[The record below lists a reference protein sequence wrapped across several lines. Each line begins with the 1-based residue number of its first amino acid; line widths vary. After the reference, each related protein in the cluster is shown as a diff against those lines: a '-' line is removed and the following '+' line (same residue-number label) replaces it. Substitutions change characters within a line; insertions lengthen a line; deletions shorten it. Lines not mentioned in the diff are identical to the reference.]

1 MTIGYIVIIVIIG
14 VIGVISTIAFFNI
27 IEPAAGIIALIITI
41 ALIAG
46 MIFGGLWYFN
56 STANG
61 IRALKDQE
69 SNLNNGIKRE
79 ITITAEDGREIY
91 HYIGKCDIETNAG
104 YILFEDEDGLRQM
117 VYWGVQD
124 TIIVKELED

>member
-1 MTIGYIVIIVIIG
+1 MTIGFIITIIIFGIIG
-14 VIGVISTIAFFNI
+14 LIISVMAFVGYKTKI
-27 IEPAAGIIALIITI
+27 GIIALIITI
-41 ALIAG
+41 ALVAG
-46 MIFGGLWYFN
+46 MIFGGLWYYN
-56 STANG
+56 NTANG

-117 VYWGVQD
+117 IYYGVQD
-124 TIIVKELED
+124 TIIVRELKD